1 VFSENE
7 SSSSR
12 VSGIEDD
19 WDDED
24 REDDFDFD
32 DADIGSG
39 DITKMY
45 NRSRSGM
52 SGPNSQKKESKVGTY
67 APREQSFKA
76 LDKHV
81 NTNKLKKA
89 GKTSVKHTGRDDRA
103 TNEQVLD
110 PRTRLILYKMLNKG
124 LIDEINGCIS
134 TGKEANV
141 YHAVTP
147 TNEEFAIK
155 VYKTAV
161 LSFKDRDRYVSGE
174 FRFRNGYCKSNPRK
188 MVKLWAEKEMRNLK
202 RLNAAGIPS
211 PEPVML
217 RLHVLL
223 MKFIGKDGCAAP
235 RLKDATL
242 SDSRFRDVYMQCVK
256 HMRTLYQKCKLVHAD
271 LSEYNM
277 LYYKHKL
284 YFIDVS
290 QSVEFDH
297 PSAQQFLRM
306 DCTNVTDY
314 FVRACKDKMTPMTPR
329 ELYEFIV
336 DDTINEEEEG
346 AIDKYLEEA
355 QRRVGDRE
363 ARVGKA
369 AQLAE
374 EAFAAVDKAREKKSA
389 GMTCEEGGEEEA
401 EAAAA
406 AEAEAVA
413 AAAAVLAEVELAE
426 LAEKEVDD
434 QVFMSS
440 RVPRSLMEV
449 DVDDFQR
456 RLKATGPDS
465 VSAKFFKSMTTPGAK
480 DQRRID
486 EAADS
491 AAGEGGAEDQDLEE
505 GEEGEEGGEEGDARR
520 AFIEVELADLDGKSL
535 DELKGISAKGL
546 STEEQATLRAALK
559 QSQKEHK
566 KATKESRQEQLKNK
580 MPKHIKKKKIKKH
593 QAKAAKGK

>member
-1 VFSENE
+1 M
-7 SSSSR
+7 
-12 VSGIEDD
+12 EDEF
-19 WDDED
+19 DDDLVDEL
-24 REDDFDFD
+24 DFD
-32 DADIGSG
+32 DAEMGSG

-52 SGPNSQKKESKVGTY
+52 TGPNSQKKESKVGTF
-67 APREQSFKA
+67 APRDQTFRA

-81 NTNKLKKA
+81 NVNKLKKA

-124 LIDEINGCIS
+124 LINEINGCIS

-147 TNEEFAIK
+147 TDEEYAIK

-284 YFIDVS
+284 YIIDVS
-290 QSVEFDH
+290 QSVEWDH
-297 PSAQQFLRM
+297 PSAQEFLRM

-314 FVRACKDKMTPMTPR
+314 FNRVCRDNMTPMTPR

-336 DDTINEEEEG
+336 DDTINDEEEG
-346 AIDKYLEEA
+346 AIDTYLEEA
-355 QRRVGDRE
+355 QKRVGERE

-369 AQLAE
+369 AQAADD
-374 EAFAAVDKAREKKSA
+374 AFAAVTARETKNA
-389 GMTCEEGGEEEA
+389 GMTCMDGEGGQEEVET
-401 EAAAA
+401 AAK
-406 AEAEAVA
+406 VA
-413 AAAAVLAEVELAE
+413 AALAEVEASA

-434 QVFMSS
+434 KVFMSS
-440 RVPRSLMEV
+440 RVPQSLMEV
-449 DVDDFQR
+449 DPDDFQR

-465 VSAKFFKSMTTPGAK
+465 VTAKFLESMTSASAK

-486 EAADS
+486 AEIVAS
-491 AAGEGGAEDQDLEE
+491 GGVGDEEE
-505 GEEGEEGGEEGDARR
+505 GEEGDEKEKGAARR
-520 AFIEVELADLDGKSL
+520 VFIEVELEDLEGKSM
-535 DELKGISAKGL
+535 DELNHISGKGL
-546 STEEQATLRAALK
+546 STEEQATLKEAQRQA
-559 QSQKEHK
+559 QKAHK
-566 KATKESRQEQLKNK
+566 VATKEARQEQLKNK
-580 MPKHIKKKKIKKH
+580 MPKHVKKKKIKRH